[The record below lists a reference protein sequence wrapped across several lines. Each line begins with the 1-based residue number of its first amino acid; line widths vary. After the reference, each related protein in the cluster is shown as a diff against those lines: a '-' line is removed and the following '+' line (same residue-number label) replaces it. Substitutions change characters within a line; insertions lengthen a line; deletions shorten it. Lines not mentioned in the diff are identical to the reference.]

1 MSRLFML
8 PNYKIRGFTKQLMRL
23 WILCLLI
30 RDAGADMSKDEFLG
44 STAGRVLGA
53 AQSCG
58 APSERLQATARLAF
72 AAIDQLARSEQDRTS
87 ADQRM
92 RDGLGLGRADI
103 KAGRTSCEAILSSLG
118 RLEKRLVKR
127 Q

>member
-1 MSRLFML
+1 ML
-8 PNYKIRGFTKQLMRL
+8 PNYTIRGLAKQLL
-23 WILCLLI
+23 CSWILCLLI
-30 RDAGADMSKDEFLG
+30 GDAGADMSKAEFL
-44 STAGRVLGA
+44 SSAAGRVLGG

-72 AAIDQLARSEQDRTS
+72 AAIDKLARSEQDRAS
-87 ADQRM
+87 ADQHM
-92 RDGLGLGRADI
+92 RDGLGLGHRDV

-118 RLEKRLVKR
+118 RLEKRLGKP

>member
-1 MSRLFML
+1 ML
-8 PNYKIRGFTKQLMRL
+8 PNYTIRGLAKQLL
-23 WILCLLI
+23 CSWILCLLI
-30 RDAGADMSKDEFLG
+30 GDAGADMSKAEFLS
-44 STAGRVLGA
+44 STAGRVLGG

-72 AAIDQLARSEQDRTS
+72 AAIDKLARSEQDRAS
-87 ADQRM
+87 ADQHM
-92 RDGLGLGRADI
+92 RDGLGLGHRDV

-118 RLEKRLVKR
+118 RLEKRLGKP